1 MIVRTV
7 DELAGSDRDIEGEG
21 WRSRRILRRD
31 DGMGHSLHWTEIKA
45 GTELDLRYRNHFES
59 NLVLAGE
66 GEVTDV
72 DNGLAHDLN
81 PGVMY
86 ALDKHDHHV
95 LRARTDMTLVCVFT
109 PPLQGDEKH
118 NAEGGYEPSDT

>member
-45 GTELDLRYRNHFES
+45 GTELDLRYRHHFES
-59 NLVLAGE
+59 NLVLGGE

-72 DNGLAHDLN
+72 DNGVTYDLK

-95 LRARTDMTLVCVFT
+95 LRAKTDMTLVCVFW

-118 NAEGGYEPSDT
+118 NAEGGYEPSDS

>member
-7 DELAGSDRDIEGEG
+7 DKLTGTDRDIEGEG
-21 WRSRRILRRD
+21 WRSRRIIRRD
-31 DGMGHSLHWTEIKA
+31 DGMGHSLHWTEVKA
-45 GTELDLRYRNHFES
+45 GTELDLRYRHHFES

-66 GEVTDV
+66 GEVLDV
-72 DNGLAHDLN
+72 DEGVTHELK

-86 ALDKHDHHV
+86 ALDKHDHHL
-95 LRARTDMTLVCVFT
+95 LRAKTDMTLACVFS

-118 NAEGGYEPSDT
+118 NAEGGYDPSD